1 MTVLNLDQIL
11 EKIEGLNSNLHLLEQ
26 MEITNER
33 AAQKKK
39 EEILNKTAYRIEDY
53 NSRLQSMRGAL
64 EQRFE
69 EIIGNTSHLL
79 HDIDTRIKSIKS
91 WSLKRAYVKSQEQP
105 EPQNLNTLDQCER
118 ALSTFKM
125 RADDV
130 EYGPGS
136 VSVFHSE
143 KEIKLRA
150 YTELQQELVL
160 FGDQMFQ
167 NRQQILVNSLNEY
180 RNHFQREIEEKEQT
194 RSRELAR
201 LSDEEKDRKERLY
214 DSIEKNLEMRFPSQW
229 MEELVKFHEEL
240 MPGIA
245 KINTSQK
252 KLGGLENAFSLFY
265 NISWI
270 KGQRIKGIVEK
281 KFEQFLVDERK
292 QLAFFYGMSE
302 SGKSSCIVQT
312 DKAYQ
317 EQAVKFFNNLI
328 LSALFCVPVGNLE
341 FTVIDPVKKGTSISA
356 FYTLKQKNKK
366 LFGEKI
372 YTEAIEISEKIRG
385 FSDRV
390 TRNQQENTETGANG
404 TEILLLYDFSREK
417 YKEVLPHLANIA
429 ENGGKC
435 GIHIWGLASANHEN
449 APDNRKSEDFD
460 LFMSL
465 SKVIVQKETLFSIFP
480 CYCFPFM
487 FMETESAKKL
497 IDQYLLY
504 LNNINGQSNGFPSLL
519 QTVVFSK
526 KQEEAN
532 AAASRLYYL
541 RNMYGSETQIQ
552 ESIKEFPQELVV
564 GMVSYPASIFETSAA
579 NKELLA
585 ALGGACGD
593 GRLSQRIELPLTLD
607 MKKGFDLYLECPTEN
622 REKIL
627 GLTHAVIWKF
637 LSSLPV
643 GKGNVCIFDGKQRGN
658 SIIPFLEF
666 KQRCPEAF
674 DEKIYT
680 SQEDMYERLRVMNRH
695 IDEFIQEKLGNR
707 FPDFWEYNK
716 NTPNRSEAATLL
728 VLYDFPN
735 GMDKR
740 NLELL
745 QNVIQNGRRCGIYT
759 LICHNPEVAFSGYEN
774 IEFYM
779 KEIREEC
786 ETMEYRGSQ
795 LFVVSFESPAEVMK
809 LPSDEVIENFISS
822 YIKKLEKI
830 KKKGISFADIL
841 PEDLFQTNSAGK
853 LSIPVGIGDRDAVV
867 NLVMGEGS
875 SHHGLIAG
883 ATGSGKSTLLHTI
896 IMSSMMNYS
905 PDQLQLY
912 LMDFKSGTEFKIYE
926 SERLPHIRLLALDAM
941 QEFGESILENLV
953 EEMEHRAE
961 LFKEEAGGVTSVK
974 DYVRITGNSMPRLL
988 VIIDEFQILFNDAAN
1003 RKVAEHCSEL
1013 AKRIVTEGRA
1023 FGIHLLM
1030 ATQSMRGLSNMTLIS
1045 GIVEQMLIRVG
1056 LKCGESDIRYLFGS
1070 EDYGKIQTMMKGPL
1084 GTAVMNLDY
1093 TEKPNTGF
1101 RVAYLDD
1108 DTQKEYLKKISS
1120 RFSDYPSELQIFE
1133 GKRREDLLDHFKK
1146 EGMGLTE
1153 EFPAHILVGEPIKVA
1168 PPYEIVV
1175 DKKRKHNLLVCGSDV
1190 KMTRRIINNYMI
1202 SALMNKN
1209 VSVYCADGD
1218 ILVDDESA
1226 KPFYDMLG
1234 EWSGRFTLALDRGE
1248 IIQMIDQLYKEYLE
1262 RKKKNKKDQIFVVFR
1277 NLQFLDIVEMMMKG
1291 EKVERGDYLEEE
1303 PASLENEFSSPMDA
1317 FNFDMNFSAP
1327 VSEDTMQ
1334 VGDKLMKLIETG
1346 GMYGISFVVSSLEF
1360 QTIKDSMFSYGNNA
1374 AKNFPERI
1382 VFSLSQ
1388 NDAEYLLDDVSVSGL
1403 GDNTVYFTDGIR
1415 EKMQIKPYL
1424 TPDLEQLRDYLD
1436 KLQ

>member
-11 EKIEGLNSNLHLLEQ
+11 ERLGVLDSNLHMLEQ
-26 MEITNER
+26 MEMTNQR

-39 EEILNKTAYRIEDY
+39 EEILNKTAYRAEDY

-69 EIIGNTSHLL
+69 EMIRNTSQLL
-79 HDIDTRIKSIKS
+79 HDIDVRIKSIKS
-91 WSLKRAYVKSQEQP
+91 WSLKRTYGKIQEQP
-105 EPQNLNTLDQCER
+105 QPQNINTLDQCER
-118 ALSTFKM
+118 ALNIFKL

-143 KEIKLRA
+143 KEIKLRR
-150 YTELQQELVL
+150 YTELQQELIL
-160 FGDQMFQ
+160 FGNQMFQ

-180 RNHFQREIEEKEQT
+180 RDHFQREIKEKEQT

-201 LSDEEKDRKERLY
+201 LADEERNQKEKLY
-214 DSIEKNLEMRFPSQW
+214 DSIEKNLEMQFPSQW
-229 MEELVKFHEEL
+229 MEELSNFYEEL
-240 MPGIA
+240 GPRIA
-245 KINTSQK
+245 KVNTSQK
-252 KLGGLENAFSLFY
+252 KLGGVKNAFSLFY
-265 NISWI
+265 HIGWI
-270 KGQRIKGIVEK
+270 KDQRIKELVEK
-281 KFEQFLVDERK
+281 KFEKFLIDEK
-292 QLAFFYGMSE
+292 KHLGFFYGMSE
-302 SGKSSCIVQT
+302 NGKSSCIVRT
-312 DKAYQ
+312 DKEYQ
-317 EQAVKFFNNLI
+317 EQAVNFFNGLI
-328 LSALFCVPVGNLE
+328 LSTLYCVPVGNLE

-356 FYTLKQKNKK
+356 FYTLRQKNKK

-372 YTEAIEISEKIRG
+372 YTESIEISEKIRE
-385 FSDRV
+385 FSERV
-390 TRNQQENTETGANG
+390 TRSQQENTETGANA
-404 TEILLLYDFSREK
+404 TEMLLLYDFSREK
-417 YKEVLPHLANIA
+417 YKEVLPQLANIA

-435 GIHIWGLASANHEN
+435 GIHIMGLTSGDPEN
-449 APDNRKSEDFD
+449 APDNRKNEDFD
-460 LFMSL
+460 RFMSL
-465 SKVIVQKETLFSIFP
+465 SKVIVQKEIYFNIYP
-480 CYCFPFM
+480 CFCYPYM
-487 FMETESAKKL
+487 HMETELAKNFTE
-497 IDQYLLY
+497 QYLLY
-504 LNNINGQSNGFPSLL
+504 LNNINGQSNGFSSLL

-526 KQEEAN
+526 NQEEAN

-552 ESIKEFPQELVV
+552 ENIKEFPQELVV
-564 GMVSYPASIFETSAA
+564 GMVSYPASIFEASAA
-579 NKELLA
+579 DKDLLA
-585 ALGGACGD
+585 ALGGVCGD
-593 GRLSQRIELPLTLD
+593 SGLSQRIELPLTLD
-607 MKKGFDLYLECPTEN
+607 MKKGFDLYLECPAEN

-637 LSSLPV
+637 LSSMPV

-759 LICHNPEVAFSGYEN
+759 LICHNPEAAFSGYEN

-795 LFVVSFESPAEVMK
+795 LFVVSFESPAELMK
-809 LPSDEVIENFISS
+809 LPSDEVIADFISR
-822 YIKKLEKI
+822 YIKKWEKI

-841 PEDLFQTNSAGK
+841 PENLFQTNSAGK

-1070 EDYGKIQTMMKGPL
+1070 EDCGKIQTMMKGPL

-1093 TEKPNTGF
+1093 TEKTNTGF

-1108 DTQKEYLKKISS
+1108 DTQKEYLKEISS

-1133 GKRREDLLDHFKK
+1133 GKRTEDLLDHFKK

-1190 KMTRRIINNYMI
+1190 NMTRRIINNYMI

-1209 VSVYCADGD
+1209 VWVYCADGD

-1226 KPFYDMLG
+1226 KSFYDLLA
-1234 EWSGRFTLALDRGE
+1234 EWSSRFTLALDRGE
-1248 IIQMIDQLYKEYLE
+1248 LIQMIDQLYKEYLE

-1277 NLQFLDIVEMMMKG
+1277 NLQFLDIVEMMLKG

-1303 PASLENEFSSPMDA
+1303 PSSLENEFSSPMDA
-1317 FNFDMNFSAP
+1317 FNFDLNFSAP

-1360 QTIKDSMFSYGNNA
+1360 QTVKDAMFSYGNNA

-1388 NDAEYLLDDVSVSGL
+1388 NDAEYLLEDVSVSSL

-1424 TPDLEQLRDYLD
+1424 TPDPEQLRDYLD